1 MSLGSGHVWRTV
13 MLSDVIGDAEKDAA
27 TVYFLECVH
36 CRRTRYTAAAIVTRW
51 FNTPRRGKNYERR
64 GFRHHHGRPLGTCSA
79 GSHTAQRRAS
89 GEAEIR
95 ATLERFE

>member
-13 MLSDVIGDAEKDAA
+13 LFSQMLGHTIDTDTLWEIV
-27 TVYFLECVH
+27 CVH
-36 CRRTRYTAAAIVTRW
+36 CGA
-51 FNTPRRGKNYERR
+51 RRGAQAGRVRR
-64 GFRHHHGRPLGTCSA
+64 WLHQPKRGKLFEKTSFRFHHGRPLGTCSA
-79 GSHTAQRRAS
+79 GSHTAQRRDS